1 MSRTPPRKLS
11 RKLSRTPPRLSG
23 TPPRL
28 NATPPGTSQKHNS
41 PHMRT
46 ITRAQYN
53 ASIHG
58 DYRSYVTTHQ
68 SSQFPIGSPKRNDE
82 DKDRIISA
90 ISMLQE
96 LNTPNPPFF
105 IEKKDN
111 SIIISNYD
119 GSKVVEIKFQTPFGM
134 SEINIQQEISDEKFS
149 QTIVVWEKG
158 WSSQPSK
165 VFDFIIEIL
174 SDLFGYQCPF

>member
-1 MSRTPPRKLS
+1 MSRTPPR
-11 RKLSRTPPRLSG
+11 LSRTPPRLSR
-23 TPPRL
+23 TPPR
-28 NATPPGTSQKHNS
+28 TPQKHNS
-41 PHMRT
+41 PDMRT
-46 ITRAQYN
+46 ITREQYK
-53 ASIHG
+53 ASIYG
-58 DYRSYVTTHQ
+58 DQ
-68 SSQFPIGSPKRNDE
+68 SSQFPIGSPKQNDE
-82 DKDRIISA
+82 NEARIISA

-96 LNTPNPPFF
+96 LNNPNPPFF

-119 GSKVVEIKFQTPFGM
+119 GSKVLEIKFQTPFGM